1 MVTLLRHLDRIRF
14 QPMLAVVNSSQAVF
28 LEDIPEDVEFIDL
41 GCRRVRYALP
51 AILRLIWR
59 TRPQLV
65 LSTLG
70 HLNLALAVTR
80 FMFPAETKLIGRE
93 TIIVTQNVQYL
104 ANTHMWL
111 SAYRWFYP
119 RLDALICQSDDM
131 FRDVVDHLGFP
142 AHKTL
147 VIHNPVDFQQIRSA
161 LNRGL
166 SCGMKI
172 QASSN
177 LKLVAAGRLVE
188 QKGFSLLFEAL
199 ALCPDIDLFLTL
211 LGEGPLES
219 ELRNKAASLNIED
232 RVEFVGF
239 QKNPYPW
246 FKCADAFVISSLYE
260 GFPNVVLEA
269 LACGTPVIATPAPGG
284 LRELLKPIP
293 SCQLAEVVSA
303 ESLASA
309 IRTWVE
315 RRPSRIGDKEIAD
328 YAVEAI
334 VRKYERVMLNV
345 VTEAA

>member
-1 MVTLLRHLDRIRF
+1 M
-14 QPMLAVVNSSQAVF
+14 
-28 LEDIPEDVEFIDL
+28 
-41 GCRRVRYALP
+41 
-51 AILRLIWR
+51 
-59 TRPQLV
+59 
-65 LSTLG
+65 
-70 HLNLALAVTR
+70 
-80 FMFPAETKLIGRE
+80 
-93 TIIVTQNVQYL
+93 
-104 ANTHMWL
+104 
-111 SAYRWFYP
+111 
-119 RLDALICQSDDM
+119 
-131 FRDVVDHLGFP
+131 
-142 AHKTL
+142 
-147 VIHNPVDFQQIRSA
+147 
-161 LNRGL
+161 
-166 SCGMKI
+166 
-172 QASSN
+172 
-177 LKLVAAGRLVE
+177 
-188 QKGFSLLFEAL
+188 
-199 ALCPDIDLFLTL
+199 